1 MLCASPMMARS
12 IVTGILGTVVGG
24 MVWAATPAMLD
35 RIETLPLSAVAVPLD
50 AQDPA
55 RQDVGRLRY
64 CGGLVLRS
72 ANPAFGGLSGLRA
85 GPGGRLL
92 AISDTGNWVTFTTV
106 ERGGRLVG
114 VNAGTIA
121 PLLDQNG
128 APPSSKTAADAESV
142 EWDPA
147 TGDAI
152 VSFEQ
157 DHRRQVYRGI
167 DPADSASFGHPAVAV
182 LRDPATAA
190 WPANGGGEAIAR
202 LADGSLAIFEEEG
215 QDAQGF
221 ASVLTIGPQGTVQSR
236 YAPPRGFRPTDTF
249 ALDAHTLLVLNRHFS
264 PLDGLAA
271 ALTLV
276 IIGPDMPSREIA
288 RLAPPLAVDNMEGLA
303 LVRDGARTYVYLVSD
318 DNFSQLQRTLLL
330 KFELLRQ

>member
-1 MLCASPMMARS
+1 MMARS
-12 IVTGILGTVVGG
+12 IATGILATVLGG
-24 MVWAATPAMLD
+24 MVWAATPAMLS
-35 RIETLPLSAVAVPLD
+35 RVETLPLAAVAVPLN

-55 RQDVGRLRY
+55 RVEVGRLRY
-64 CGGLVLRS
+64 LGGLVLRS

-85 GPGGRLL
+85 GPGERLL

-114 VNAGTIA
+114 VQGGTIA
-121 PLLDQNG
+121 PLLDGDG
-128 APPSSKTAADAESV
+128 APPSSKTAADAESL

-147 TGDAI
+147 TGDAV

-167 DPADSASFGHPAVAV
+167 DPADAASFGHPAVAV

-202 LADGSLAIFEEEG
+202 LPDGSLVIFEEEG

-236 YAPPRGFRPTDTF
+236 YAPPRGFRPTDAF

-264 PLDGLAA
+264 PLDGVAA

-276 IIGPDMPSREIA
+276 TLGPEMRGTEIA
-288 RLAPPLAVDNMEGLA
+288 RLAPPLTVDNMEGLA
-303 LVRDGARTYVYLVSD
+303 VVRDGTRTFVYLVSD
-318 DNFSQLQRTLLL
+318 DNFSGLQRTLLM
-330 KFELLRQ
+330 KFELLPAP